1 MVPKKNEKIRAVEL
15 RKQGLSYS
23 EILKAVNVS
32 KSTLSLWL
40 RNTTL
45 DENTRFILKEK
56 LVSAQKLGAEAKR
69 RQRIEKVL
77 QIERLSMSE
86 IPALSKDDVFLM
98 GIMLYWAEGTKI
110 RKGSISQRVE
120 FSNSDPNMCRFFM
133 KWLKVCLDIPD
144 NDIVPCIYIHESK
157 NSMQEKVLLH
167 WSQQINFPK
176 DKFGRT
182 CLTKTVYPRK
192 NKRRNRPKY
201 YGQLRIRVKRST
213 DLNRKIAGWTKGICF
228 KSGVNLQNFV

>member
-98 GIMLYWAEGTKI
+98 GIMLYWA
-110 RKGSISQRVE
+110 
-120 FSNSDPNMCRFFM
+120 
-133 KWLKVCLDIPD
+133 
-144 NDIVPCIYIHESK
+144 
-157 NSMQEKVLLH
+157 
-167 WSQQINFPK
+167 
-176 DKFGRT
+176 
-182 CLTKTVYPRK
+182 
-192 NKRRNRPKY
+192 
-201 YGQLRIRVKRST
+201 
-213 DLNRKIAGWTKGICF
+213 
-228 KSGVNLQNFV
+228 